1 MAPLY
6 KPPTAVQTRETPLLS
21 VITAIDPGFNRA
33 KYYEPEYRFDNRVS
47 YANPYQRGA
56 YNRLSNDYPVGQQYG
71 GPDPLVIDN
80 LEPTVGNDV
89 PGLYEGIPDGKGW
102 A

>member
-6 KPPTAVQTRETPLLS
+6 KPPTRVVTSPVPYLS
-21 VITAIDPGFNRA
+21 LVNQVDPGWARA
-33 KYYEPEYRFDNRVS
+33 KYWQIEYAFEGHVLS
-47 YANPYQRGA
+47 ANPYQRGA

-71 GPDPLVIDN
+71 GPDPLIIDN
-80 LEPTVGNDV
+80 LEPTVGNEV